1 MIVAIAG
8 GNLQGVEATYLA
20 SKAGWTTLVVDKRPQ
35 APASGL
41 CDHFFQIDVVNSEE
55 ALLNAIKGADFILPA
70 LENQVALA
78 ALVHFSQKHGIPL
91 AFDTDAYAISSSKGI
106 SDALFQE
113 KNIPAPLPWPRCGFP
128 AMGKP
133 DSDSG
138 SHGITLF
145 HDSGEYDGFLEKFGK
160 RPDVLQEYVEGP
172 FYSMEV
178 LGMSGKY
185 IALQNT
191 QLFMDD
197 VHDCCRVTAP
207 VPFSQELT
215 AEFIQISQ
223 ELTAEFIQ
231 ISLDLARAV
240 NLKGI
245 MDVEVILHKGC
256 LKVLEIDARL
266 PSQTPT
272 AVFHSTGIN
281 MVALLGDIFVHKS
294 LSVQVL
300 PPCPAWVSYEHVSV
314 SDQGVSCQGEH
325 IMAIDEPLKLVKNLF
340 GADEVITN
348 YREGKRNFVAT
359 LINTAPS
366 AKDLEIK
373 RKAVFNAISEQIG
386 VKGRPYF

>member
-1 MIVAIAG
+1 MIVGIAG

-20 SKAGWTTLVVDKRPQ
+20 LKAGWTTLVVDRRPHV
-35 APASGL
+35 PASGL
-41 CDHFFQIDVVNSEE
+41 CDHFFQVDVTDEK
-55 ALLNAIKGADFILPA
+55 ALLRAFNGVDFILPA
-70 LENQVALA
+70 LENQSALNS
-78 ALVHFSQKHGIPL
+78 LVRFSQKQGIPL
-91 AFDTDAYAISSSKGI
+91 AFDTDAYAISSSKVI
-106 SDALFQE
+106 SDTLFQE
-113 KNIPAPLPWPRCGFP
+113 KNIPAPLSWPRCEFP

-145 HDSGEYDGFLEKFGK
+145 HNSGEYEGFLKKFGK
-160 RPDVLQEYVEGP
+160 QPDVLQEYVEGP
-172 FYSMEV
+172 SYSMEV
-178 LGMSGKY
+178 LGMSGTY
-185 IALQNT
+185 AALQNT
-191 QLFMDD
+191 ELFMDD

-207 VPFSQELT
+207 VPLSRELN
-215 AEFIQISQ
+215 EKFV
-223 ELTAEFIQ
+223 Q

-281 MVALLGDIFVHKS
+281 MVALLGDIFVHKT
-294 LSVQVL
+294 LNEPVI
-300 PPCPAWVSYEHVSV
+300 PPYPAWVSYEHVSV
-314 SDQGVSCQGEH
+314 SDQGILCQGEH
-325 IMAIDEPLKLVKNLF
+325 IMAIGEPLSLVKNLF

-348 YREGKRNFVAT
+348 YQEGKKTFVAT
-359 LINTAPS
+359 LITTAPS

-373 RKAVFNAISEQIG
+373 REAVFHAISKQIG
-386 VKGRPYF
+386 VKDGLHF

>member
-20 SKAGWTTLVVDKRPQ
+20 SKAGWTTLVVDNRPQ
-35 APASGL
+35 VPASGL
-41 CDHFFQIDVVNSEE
+41 CDHFFQLDVVNNEE
-55 ALLNAIKGADFILPA
+55 AMLNAIKGADFILPA
-70 LENQVALA
+70 LENQAALA
-78 ALVHFSQKHGIPL
+78 ALVCFSQKHGIPL
-91 AFDTDAYAISSSKGI
+91 AFDTDAYAISASKVV
-106 SDALFQE
+106 SDALFQV
-113 KNIPAPLPWPRCGFP
+113 KSIPAPLPWPRCGFP

-145 HDSGEYDGFLEKFGK
+145 HNSGEYDGFLEKFGK

-172 FYSMEV
+172 SYSMEV

-207 VPFSQELT
+207 VTFP
-215 AEFIQISQ
+215 Q

-240 NLKGI
+240 SLKGI

-281 MVALLGDIFVHKS
+281 MVALLGEIFVHKT
-294 LSVQVL
+294 LSAQVL

-314 SDQGVSCQGEH
+314 SDQGVLCQGEH
-325 IMAIDEPLKLVKNLF
+325 IMAIGEPLKLVKNLF
-340 GADEVITN
+340 GADEGITK
-348 YREGKRNFVAT
+348 YRQGKRNFVAT
-359 LINTAPS
+359 LINTALS
-366 AKDLEIK
+366 EKDLETK
-373 RKAVFNAISEQIG
+373 RKAVFDTISEQIG
-386 VKGRPYF
+386 VKGKPHF

>member
-1 MIVAIAG
+1 MTVELNVLESNMIVAIAG

-35 APASGL
+35 VPASGL
-41 CDHFFQIDVVNSEE
+41 CDHFFQLDVVNEE

-70 LENQVALA
+70 LENQAALA

-91 AFDTDAYAISSSKGI
+91 AFDTDAYAISSSKII
-106 SDALFQE
+106 SDTLFQE

-145 HDSGEYDGFLEKFGK
+145 HNSGEYDGFLEKFGK

-172 FYSMEV
+172 SYSMEV

-185 IALQNT
+185 IALQTT

-207 VPFSQELT
+207 VPLSRELN
-215 AEFIQISQ
+215 EK
-223 ELTAEFIQ
+223 FIQ

-245 MDVEVILHKGC
+245 MDVEVVLHKGC

-272 AVFHSTGIN
+272 AVFHSIGIN

-294 LSVQVL
+294 LGAPVI

-314 SDQGVSCQGEH
+314 SDQGVLCQGEH
-325 IMAIDEPLKLVKNLF
+325 IMAIGEPLKLVKNLF
-340 GADEVITN
+340 GADEVLTN
-348 YREGKRNFVAT
+348 YREGKRDFVAT
-359 LINTAPS
+359 LINAAPS

-373 RKAVFNAISEQIG
+373 RKIIFNAISEQIG
-386 VKGRPYF
+386 VKENSHF

>member
-1 MIVAIAG
+1 MIVGIAG

-20 SKAGWTTLVVDKRPQ
+20 SKAGWTTLVVDKRPHV
-35 APASGL
+35 PASGL
-41 CDHFFQIDVVNSEE
+41 CDHFFQLDVANEN
-55 ALLNAIKGADFILPA
+55 ALLKAFNGADFILPA
-70 LENQVALA
+70 LENQTALVAL
-78 ALVHFSQKHGIPL
+78 VRFSQKHGIPL
-91 AFDTDAYAISSSKGI
+91 AFDTDAYAISSSKVT
-106 SDALFQE
+106 SDTLFQE
-113 KNIPAPLPWPRCGFP
+113 KSIPAPLPWPRCGFP

-145 HDSGEYDGFLEKFGK
+145 HNSGEYDGFLEKFGK

-172 FYSMEV
+172 SYSMEV

-215 AEFIQISQ
+215 AQFTQISM
-223 ELTAEFIQ
+223 
-231 ISLDLARAV
+231 DLARAV

-272 AVFHSTGIN
+272 AVFHSTGTN
-281 MVALLGDIFVHKS
+281 MVALLGDIFVHEA
-294 LSVQVL
+294 LSAPVM

-314 SDQGVSCQGEH
+314 SDQGVWCQGEH
-325 IMAIDEPLKLVKNLF
+325 IMAIAEPLSLVKNLF

-348 YREGKRNFVAT
+348 YREGRRDFVAT
-359 LINTAPS
+359 LITTAPS

-373 RKAVFNAISEQIG
+373 RKAVFHAISEQIS
-386 VKGRPYF
+386 GR

>member
-20 SKAGWTTLVVDKRPQ
+20 SKAGWTTLVVDRRPRV
-35 APASGL
+35 PASDL
-41 CDHFFQIDVVNSEE
+41 CDHFFQLDVTNEE
-55 ALLNAIKGADFILPA
+55 AFLNAIKGADFILPA
-70 LENQVALA
+70 LENQAALT
-78 ALVHFSQKHGIPL
+78 ALVHFSQKHDIPL
-91 AFDTDAYAISSSKGI
+91 AFDTDAYAISSSKVI
-106 SDALFQE
+106 SDTLFQE
-113 KNIPAPLPWPRCGFP
+113 KGIPAPLPWPQCGFP

-145 HDSGEYDGFLEKFGK
+145 HNSGEYDKFLEKYGK

-172 FYSMEV
+172 SYSMEV
-178 LGMSGKY
+178 FGMSGKY

-207 VPFSQELT
+207 VPLSRELN
-215 AEFIQISQ
+215 EKFV
-223 ELTAEFIQ
+223 Q

-281 MVALLGDIFVHKS
+281 MVSLLGDIFVHKS
-294 LSVQVL
+294 LSAPVM

-314 SDQGVSCQGEH
+314 SNQDILCRGEH
-325 IMAIDEPLKLVKNLF
+325 IMGIEEPLNLVADLF
-340 GADEVITN
+340 GADEVLSN
-348 YREGKRNFVAT
+348 YREGKKDFVAT
-359 LINTAPS
+359 LITTASS

-373 RKAVFNAISEQIG
+373 RQAVFHAISEA
-386 VKGRPYF
+386 

>member
-20 SKAGWTTLVVDKRPQ
+20 SKAGWITLVVDKRSQ
-35 APASGL
+35 VPASGL
-41 CDHFFQIDVVNSEE
+41 CDHFFQIDVVNNEE
-55 ALLNAIKGADFILPA
+55 GLLKAFKGADFILPA
-70 LENQVALA
+70 LENQAALA
-78 ALVHFSQKHGIPL
+78 ALVHFSQKYGIPL
-91 AFDTDAYAISSSKGI
+91 AFDTAAYAISSSKVV
-106 SDALFQE
+106 SDILFQE

-145 HDSGEYDGFLEKFGK
+145 QNSEEYDEFLEKFGK

-172 FYSMEV
+172 SYSMEV
-178 LGMSGKY
+178 LGMSGEY
-185 IALQNT
+185 ISLQST

-215 AEFIQISQ
+215 AEF
-223 ELTAEFIQ
+223 TQ
-231 ISLDLARAV
+231 ISLDLARAIE
-240 NLKGI
+240 LKGI
-245 MDVEVILHKGC
+245 MDVEVILHRGS

-281 MVALLGDIFVHKS
+281 MVALLGDIFVHKI
-294 LSVQVL
+294 LNVPVM
-300 PPCPAWVSYEHVSV
+300 PPCPAWVSYEHICV
-314 SDQGVSCQGEH
+314 SDQDILCQGEH
-325 IMAIDEPLKLVKNLF
+325 IMAVAEPLKLVKNLF

-348 YREGKRNFVAT
+348 YREGKSDFVAT

-386 VKGRPYF
+386 VKGSPHF